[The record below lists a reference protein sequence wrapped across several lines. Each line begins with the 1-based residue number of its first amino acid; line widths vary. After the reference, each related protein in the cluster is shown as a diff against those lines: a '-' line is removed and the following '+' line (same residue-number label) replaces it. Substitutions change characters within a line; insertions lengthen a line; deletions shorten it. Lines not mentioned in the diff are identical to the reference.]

1 MVEIEFNSASDF
13 PRQSADGLWLYRRFN
28 SGKKAEKADKNPKS
42 VALQEEERLPHISLG
57 GGVTVHYHVAPM
69 VSVPDGVVD
78 LIGGVALAPASNGCT
93 SDSKL
98 MSLIHTAYN
107 RHCLKCGDEPN

>member
-57 GGVTVHYHVAPM
+57 GGVTVTTM
-69 VSVPDGVVD
+69 
-78 LIGGVALAPASNGCT
+78 L
-93 SDSKL
+93 
-98 MSLIHTAYN
+98 
-107 RHCLKCGDEPN
+107 RQW

>member
-1 MVEIEFNSASDF
+1 GRNRVQFGLGF
-13 PRQSADGLWLYRRFN
+13 PAPIGGWTLALPSIQFW
-28 SGKKAEKADKNPKS
+28 KKAEKADKNPKS

-69 VSVPDGVVD
+69 VSVPDGAVD